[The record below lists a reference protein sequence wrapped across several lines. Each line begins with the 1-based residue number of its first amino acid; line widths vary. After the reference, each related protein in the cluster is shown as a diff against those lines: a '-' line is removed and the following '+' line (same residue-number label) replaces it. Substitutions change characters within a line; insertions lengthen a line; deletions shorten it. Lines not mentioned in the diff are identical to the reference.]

1 MNLNFSDKMPLYFQ
15 IADLIR
21 HAILSGDLTEGEP
34 IPSVRKM
41 AVDYNINHQTI
52 LKATQILIQ
61 EELLEKKRGQGMF
74 VRLGALGKLQKN
86 ESQSFLEK
94 EFPNF
99 IRKAKAL
106 NMSKSEI
113 IHIIKKQFEDTNE

>member
-1 MNLNFSDKMPLYFQ
+1 MPLYFQ